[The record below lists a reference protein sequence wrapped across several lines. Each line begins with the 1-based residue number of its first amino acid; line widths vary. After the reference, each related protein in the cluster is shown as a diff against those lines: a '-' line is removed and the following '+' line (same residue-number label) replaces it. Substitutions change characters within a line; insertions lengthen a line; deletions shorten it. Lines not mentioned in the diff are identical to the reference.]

1 MTCQLGLGSRHS
13 VFTDILLQVGN
24 IYKEG
29 RVRKSVGRYIGR
41 RLFGDF
47 IIALDPCVGSCN
59 VQRYSY
65 HARTQKMRFY
75 PKSVKTMVASPISEF
90 FWWLSC
96 TLYHVN
102 YISTVE
108 FV

>member
-13 VFTDILLQVGN
+13 VFTDILLQVGH

-29 RVRKSVGRYIGR
+29 RVTKSVGRYIGR

-47 IIALDPCVGSCN
+47 IIALDPSVGSCN

-75 PKSVKTMVASPISEF
+75 PKSVKTMVAV
-90 FWWLSC
+90 
-96 TLYHVN
+96 TLCI
-102 YISTVE
+102 YICSQVVQQPLTLE
-108 FV
+108 KLLWNNF